1 MESSDVLRRQS
12 ELRLYAIDLCVVQ
25 KANPPYN
32 DLTCYVQFRKMS

>member
-12 ELRLYAIDLCVVQ
+12 ELRLYGIDLCGVQ